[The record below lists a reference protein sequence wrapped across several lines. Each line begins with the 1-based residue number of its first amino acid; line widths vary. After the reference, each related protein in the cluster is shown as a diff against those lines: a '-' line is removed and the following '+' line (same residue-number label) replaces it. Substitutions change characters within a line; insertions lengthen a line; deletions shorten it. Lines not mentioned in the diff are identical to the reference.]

1 MFIIDNISEEKM
13 TNTENIIIREIT
25 VSDKEEYIA
34 MAEEFYS
41 SDAVSH
47 QIPKENFKKAF
58 DAATN
63 KNPFIKLYILES
75 NGETAGYAAIAATFT
90 TEGGGNTLWLDEL
103 YIRPEHR
110 GKGLGHKLIKFLKKD
125 ESVKRIRLEI
135 TPGNKRAEKL
145 YISEG
150 FVPCDYRQLIFDTKF

>member
-1 MFIIDNISEEKM
+1 MTDKNNIS
-13 TNTENIIIREIT
+13 IREIT
-25 VSDKEEYIA
+25 VSDKEEYIG
-34 MAEEFYS
+34 MAEDFYS

-47 QIPKENFKKAF
+47 KIPRENFEKAF
-58 DAATN
+58 DAAIN
-63 KNPFIKLYILES
+63 KNPHIKLYILEI

-103 YIRPEHR
+103 YIKSEYR
-110 GKGLGHKLIKFLKKD
+110 GNGLGRGLIDFLKKD

-135 TPGNKRAEKL
+135 TPENKRAEKL

-150 FVPCDYRQLIFDTKF
+150 FIPCEYKQLIFDR